1 MKELKDYEVFIQY
14 GTQRQGWTICITVC
28 AYNEEQAEIK
38 AMGYL
43 VRNEFKGK
51 GRYLKFDK
59 VVTHVVQ

>member
-14 GTQRQGWTICITVC
+14 GTQRQGWTVSVTVR

-38 AMGYL
+38 AMGYV

-51 GRYLKFDK
+51 GRYLKFEK
-59 VVTHVVQ
+59 VVTHEV